1 MAGALHV
8 EAAQAT
14 PDCDHPVTFEACW
27 VHKFRTKRTAS
38 LQIRR
43 SRVGVKHD

>member
-1 MAGALHV
+1 MAGALHG

-14 PDCDHPVTFEACW
+14 PDCDHPVTFEACS
-27 VHKFRTKRTAS
+27 VHRFRAKRAAS

-43 SRVGVKHD
+43 SRAGVKHD